1 MPPPRTPQ
9 RIETKDFTMNKLQ
22 KYMWDFGTD
31 SLQALVEMVLAE
43 SAGIREEHKKALREM
58 VADLTE
64 GLREYGMNH
73 NLKDKV
79 ADYR

>member
-1 MPPPRTPQ
+1 
-9 RIETKDFTMNKLQ
+9 MNKLQ
-22 KYMWDFGTD
+22 KYIWDFGTD

-43 SAGIREEHKKALREM
+43 SAGIKEEHKQALREM

-64 GLREYGMNH
+64 GLREYGMSN